1 MKALTG
7 RSGRSLWI
15 IAAGL
20 LLVPAWAPA
29 QTATPPA
36 PAAGHSNLVSLF
48 HEFRQFQQPA
58 VTSGVPDYSAET
70 MRKKFEELRKYQ
82 DRLAAIDPSN
92 WPVAE
97 QIDYHLVRA
106 EMNGMEFY
114 HRVVRPWAR
123 DPGFYL
129 MTQEG
134 AGPTGFRIR
143 VEEMPIPD
151 EDIDR
156 IRTQLKAVPELYEQA
171 RVNLTDGAADFVTL
185 ALHFLGE
192 EEEMYRE
199 LAALLAEHH
208 PELVTDAETA
218 EAAVTDYGRWLEEI
232 RYRMTAPAGVG
243 KENYN
248 WLLENVYLFPYTW
261 DEIRTIVELE
271 DNRVI
276 TFQRLEEN
284 RNRNLPRLEPVQSQ
298 AEYKQSVQDA
308 LEYIMNFLREEEI
321 FTMYDYLVPGD
332 YFGSWHGFDQ
342 PWPEHHDYFF
352 NFSHREPVMEE
363 THEMVGHH
371 FDGLRAQQDPRPIRG
386 GRRPYKINTA
396 RDEGHAFALE
406 ELLMHAGYLDDRSPR
421 AREIAYEQAAFR
433 TVRALSDV
441 YLHSREWDLEDAL
454 EFCVAN
460 APHGEL
466 LDGSHHLWYELATT
480 LRGVGH
486 HMLMVVGK
494 VQFMKLFRDRANQ
507 LGDDFVLKD
516 FMDEFYA
523 SGFIP
528 MSLVRWEMTGST
540 DEIDTLAPL
549 MSAGYDFSGD
559 LQARFYDHP
568 AWASREAEILQTG
581 GSASLSATGT
591 HISEAWK
598 TWHEALPYDRDWSI
612 AVDVTVPL
620 EWDSEPTPEAQVG
633 AGPWL
638 GRLDDEG
645 KGRRVYEVNLATI
658 ANEFRFVQGQLIEN
672 RLGEDPIVVGMAI
685 VADETVR
692 LEISYRAQPPT
703 ITLTVDGKL
712 VDSQTIDG
720 SGFDDW
726 GMTGDD
732 VFYAGIMGFA
742 ENSDLTKHPV
752 TLDNFT
758 VTVDR

>member
-1 MKALTG
+1 MRLLNKTASSPQLLITAVLTLVLAAP
-7 RSGRSLWI
+7 SPA
-15 IAAGL
+15 IAADESGSED
-20 LLVPAWAPA
+20 LVA
-29 QTATPPA
+29 
-36 PAAGHSNLVSLF
+36 LF
-48 HEFRQFQQPA
+48 NDFRQFQQPT
-58 VTSGVPDYSAET
+58 VTGGVPDYSAAT
-70 MRKKFEELRKYQ
+70 MEQQYVELEQYQ
-82 DRLAAIDPSN
+82 ARLAAIDPST
-92 WPVAE
+92 WTVAE

-134 AGPTGFRIR
+134 AGPTGFSLE

-151 EDIDR
+151 EDLGSFR
-156 IRTQLKAVPELYEQA
+156 MQLKAVPELYEHA
-171 RVNLTDGAADFVTL
+171 RKNLTDPAADFVTL

-192 EEEMYRE
+192 EIDFYTE
-199 LAALLAEHH
+199 LAELLAEHH
-208 PELVTDAETA
+208 PELVADAERA
-218 EAAVTDYGRWLEEI
+218 AAAVKSFGGWMEEN
-232 RYRMTAPAGVG
+232 RHRMAAPAGVG
-243 KENYN
+243 KDNYN
-248 WLLENVYLFPYTW
+248 WLLKNVYLFPYTW

-276 TFQRLEEN
+276 TFGRLEQN
-284 RNRNLPRLEPVQSQ
+284 RNRHLAELEPVQSQ
-298 AEYKQSVQDA
+298 AEYKQSVEDA
-308 LEYIMNFLREEEI
+308 IDHVMTFLAEEEI

-332 YFGSWHGFDQ
+332 YLGSWHGFDQ

-352 NFSHREPVMEE
+352 NFSHRDPVMEE

-371 FDGLRAQQDPRPIRG
+371 FDELRANNDPRPVRG

-406 ELLMHAGYLDDRSPR
+406 ELLMHAGYLNGRSPR

-441 YLHSREWDLEDAL
+441 FLHSREWDLEDAL

-507 LGDDFVLKD
+507 LGDDLVIRD
-516 FMDEFYA
+516 FMDEFYGA
-523 SGFIP
+523 GFIP
-528 MSLVRWEMTGST
+528 MSLIRWEMTGYT
-540 DEIDTLAPL
+540 DEIERLAPART
-549 MSAGYDFSGD
+549 SRYDFGGVFD
-559 LQARFYDHP
+559 TRFYDHP
-568 AWASREAEILQTG
+568 AWGSHEAQLVQTG
-581 GSASLSATGT
+581 GAASLTATGT
-591 HISEAWK
+591 HTSEAWK
-598 TWHEALPYDRDWSI
+598 TWHQPLPHDRDWTI
-612 AVDVTVPL
+612 AVDATVPL
-620 EWDSEPTPEAQVG
+620 AWDSEPTPEAQVG

-645 KGRRVYEVNLATI
+645 KGRTVYEVNLATI
-658 ANEFRFVQGQLIEN
+658 ANQFRFVQGQLIEN
-672 RLGEDPIVVGMAI
+672 RLGEDPIAVGMAI
-685 VADETVR
+685 VAEETVR

-703 ITLTVDGKL
+703 ISLTANGTL
-712 VDSQTIDG
+712 VDTKTLDG

-726 GMTGDD
+726 AMTGDD
-732 VFYAGIMGFA
+732 VFYGGIMGFA
-742 ENSDLTKHPV
+742 ENSDLMKHPV
-752 TLDNFT
+752 TLDNFM

>member
-1 MKALTG
+1 MKSPPPRL
-7 RSGRSLWI
+7 
-15 IAAGL
+15 AGIVLLFTASFL
-20 LLVPAWAPA
+20 LL
-29 QTATPPA
+29 PPLA
-36 PAAGHSNLVSLF
+36 AEPSKKGSAGHTELVTLF
-48 HEFRQFQQPA
+48 RDFRQFQKPEETA
-58 VTSGVPDYSAET
+58 GVPDFSPVA
-70 MRKKFEELRKYQ
+70 MQRKYEELKSYQ
-82 DRLAAIDPSN
+82 LRLMAIDPSG
-92 WPVAE
+92 WSVSE
-97 QIDYHLVRA
+97 QIDYFLVRA

-143 VEEMPIPD
+143 VREMPIPD
-151 EDIDR
+151 ENLDR
-156 IRTQLKAVPELYEQA
+156 FRTQLKAVPKLYEQA
-171 RVNLTDGAADFVTL
+171 RKNLTDGAADFVTL

-208 PELVTDAETA
+208 PELFQDAEKA
-218 EAAVTDYGRWLEEI
+218 EAAVTNYGRWLEEN
-232 RYRMTAPAGVG
+232 RHRMNAPAGVG

-248 WLLENVYLFPYTW
+248 WLLKNVYLFPYDW
-261 DEIRTIVELE
+261 DDVRTIVELE

-276 TFQRLEEN
+276 TFQRLTEN
-284 RNRNLPRLEPVQSQ
+284 RNRNLPQLEPVQSQ
-298 AEYKQSVQDA
+298 AEYQQSVEDA
-308 LEYIMNFLREEEI
+308 LEHIMTFLREEEI
-321 FTMYDYLVPGD
+321 FTMHDYLVPGD

-352 NFSHREPVMEE
+352 NFSHRDPVMEE

-371 FDGLRAQQDPRPIRG
+371 FDGLRAEYDTREIRR

-406 ELLMHAGYLDDRSPR
+406 ELLIYAGYLDERSPH

-433 TVRALSDV
+433 TVRALSDI
-441 YLHSREWDLEDAL
+441 YMHSLDWDLEEAI

-494 VQFMKLFRDRANQ
+494 AQFMELFRDRANQ
-507 LGDDFVLKD
+507 LGDAFVLKD

-528 MSLVRWEMTGST
+528 MSLIRWEITGYD
-540 DEIDTLAPL
+540 DEIGELAPPKTTHY
-549 MSAGYDFSGD
+549 GFDGDFQD
-559 LQARFYDHP
+559 LFHDHP
-568 AWASREAEILQTG
+568 AWFSREAQIVQTTDG
-581 GSASLSATGT
+581 VASLTATGT
-591 HISEAWK
+591 GTSEAWK
-598 TWHEALPYDRDWSI
+598 TWHEPMPYDRDWSI
-612 AVDVTVPL
+612 AVDVTVPRA
-620 EWDSEPTPEAQVG
+620 WDSDPRPEAQVG

-638 GRLDDEG
+638 GRLDAEG
-645 KGRRVYEVNLATI
+645 KGRTVYEVNLATI
-658 ANEFRFVQGQLIEN
+658 ANEIRFVQGQLIKN
-672 RLGEDPIVVGMAI
+672 RLGEDPISVGMAI

-692 LEISYRAQPPT
+692 LEISYKAVPPT
-703 ITLTVDGKL
+703 ISLTANGTL
-712 VDSQTIDG
+712 VDTKTIDG
-720 SGFDDW
+720 SGADDW
-726 GMTGDD
+726 AMTGDD
-732 VFYAGIMGFA
+732 VFYGGIMGFA

-752 TLDNFT
+752 TLDSFT

>member
-1 MKALTG
+1 MTHPKRSPRTTLFFFATTLVLTV
-7 RSGRSLWI
+7 SSVPLH
-15 IAAGL
+15 AETAPCAGYEE
-20 LLVPAWAPA
+20 LVA
-29 QTATPPA
+29 
-36 PAAGHSNLVSLF
+36 LF
-48 HEFRQFQQPA
+48 HEFREFQEPT
-58 VTSGVPDYSAET
+58 VTGGVPDYTAAA
-70 MRKKFEELRKYQ
+70 MLRQFEELENYQ
-82 DRLAAIDPSN
+82 QRLTAIDPSA

-97 QIDYHLVRA
+97 QIDYLLVRA
-106 EMNGMEFY
+106 EMNGMEFF

-129 MTQEG
+129 MTQSG
-134 AGPTGFRIR
+134 AGPTGFFLE
-143 VEEMPIPD
+143 VEELPIPD
-151 EDIDR
+151 DDLESFR
-156 IRTQLKAVPELYEQA
+156 AQLQGVPGLYEQA

-192 EEEMYRE
+192 EIGFYGE
-199 LAALLAEHH
+199 LAALLADHH
-208 PELVTDAETA
+208 PELVPDAERA
-218 EAAVTDYGRWLEEI
+218 KAAVASFGRWLEEN
-232 RYRMTAPAGVG
+232 RDRMTAPAGVG
-243 KENYN
+243 KDNYN
-248 WLLENVYLFPYTW
+248 WLLKNVYLFPYTW

-276 TFQRLEEN
+276 TFGRLEQN
-284 RNRNLPRLEPVQSQ
+284 RNRDLAEIEPVQSQ
-298 AEYKQSVQDA
+298 AEYKESVRLA
-308 LEYIMNFLREEEI
+308 LDHIMAFLLEEKI

-342 PWPEHHDYFF
+342 PWPEKHDYFF
-352 NFSHREPVMEE
+352 NFSHRDPVMEE
-363 THEMVGHH
+363 THEMVGHY
-371 FDGLRAQQDPRPIRG
+371 FDELRAQHDTRPIRH

-406 ELLMHAGYLDDRSPR
+406 ELLMYAGYLDGRSPR

-441 YLHSREWDLEDAL
+441 YLHSHEWDLDDAL

-528 MSLVRWEMTGST
+528 MSLIRWEMTGFT
-540 DEIDTLAPL
+540 DEIEELAPART
-549 MSAGYDFSGD
+549 SRYDFSGEFD
-559 LQARFYDHP
+559 TRFYDHP
-568 AWASREAEILQTG
+568 AWASHEAELVQTG
-581 GSASLSATGT
+581 GAASLTATGT
-591 HISEAWK
+591 RTSEAWK
-598 TWHEALPYDRDWSI
+598 TWHEPLPHDRDWTIS
-612 AVDVTVPL
+612 VDVTVPL
-620 EWDSEPTPEAQVG
+620 AWDSEPTPEAQVG

-638 GRLDDEG
+638 GRLDHEG

-658 ANEFRFVQGQLIEN
+658 ANQFRFVQGQLIEN
-672 RLGEDPIVVGMAI
+672 RLGEDPIAVGMAI
-685 VADETVR
+685 AAEETVR
-692 LEISYRAQPPT
+692 LEISYRAEPPT
-703 ITLTVDGKL
+703 ISLTVDGTL

-726 GMTGDD
+726 AMTGDD

-742 ENSDLTKHPV
+742 ENSDLTKNPV
-752 TLDNFT
+752 TLDNFE
-758 VTVDR
+758 VTVAR